1 MRIFKSFLL
10 LAFCLPIWYCFAQ
23 LPEGFVYVE
32 SVIPNIQYNLRYA
45 GSNNFIGE
53 PIDGYEREVVI
64 LTQAATSALKKV
76 HDELNGF
83 GLSIIIYDSYR
94 PQQSVDHFIRWA
106 RDLDDKMMKP
116 RFYPDVEK
124 RNLFKEEYIASRSGH
139 SRGST
144 LDISIV
150 DLKTCE
156 SLDMG
161 SPFDFFGKESWVAN
175 TALSVVQRSNRAL
188 LQSIMKKYGFR
199 NYAKEW
205 WHFTLNSEPFPKTYF
220 NFPVR

>member
-1 MRIFKSFLL
+1 MKIFKSILL
-10 LAFCLPIWYCFAQ
+10 LVFCFATWSSVAQ
-23 LPEGFVYVE
+23 LPKGFVYVE
-32 SVIPNIQYNLRYA
+32 SIIPTIQYDLRYS
-45 GSNNFIGE
+45 GSNNFVGE
-53 PIDGYEREVVI
+53 RIDGYEREVVI
-64 LTQAATSALKKV
+64 LTEAATLALKKV
-76 HDELNGF
+76 QDELNGF

-106 RDLDDKMMKP
+106 RDLEDKMMKP

-144 LDISIV
+144 LDIGIV
-150 DLKTCE
+150 DLTTCE
-156 SLDMG
+156 ALDMG

-175 TALSVVQRSNRAL
+175 TELTLAQRSNRAL

-199 NYAKEW
+199 NYSKEW
-205 WHFTLNSEPFPKTYF
+205 WHFTLNGEPFPKTYF